1 MYLCQELAAVT
12 SSQQV
17 PDQVCTLLEFVKP
30 NVCGNEIIELL
41 KEATKI
47 KEDDEE
53 RIEELEEGLTTFLWC
68 HLLNLG
74 VCLIKKC
81 V

>member
-1 MYLCQELAAVT
+1 MYLCQELAAVA

-30 NVCGNEIIELL
+30 NVRGNEIFELL

-47 KEDDEE
+47 KNDDEE
-53 RIEELEEGLTTFLWC
+53 QSEESKEGWTTFFC
-68 HLLNLG
+68 G
-74 VCLIKKC
+74 VKY
-81 V
+81 